1 MTKRRLP
8 MAEHADTLSLKA
20 LRELVTGLVKRAD
33 QADIRTEKLEA
44 EHQTL
49 RAENDQLRIENTRLK
64 VDNQLLRDEIARLKN
79 LPPRPPFKPSGMEK
93 ATSDKSAGSKEK
105 PSRRRGPKGDT
116 GSVTREEVLV
126 ASVPPGSRFKGY
138 KNCVVRDLVLRAEVI
153 RYRRECWVAPDG
165 RTIIAPLPTGIQGG
179 FGPNLRR
186 FCLTLHNHGQVTT
199 QRLTTLLN
207 DIGVEISKR
216 QVIRFLTQ
224 GLDGFHAEDAA
235 VLHAGL
241 VSSSYVTVD
250 DTGARHANCN
260 FHTTHIGGEYFTAF
274 RTAPSKSRLNFLA
287 LLRGNYQDYVLND
300 AAFAFL
306 EDRQVDPVLLEP
318 LKRQEP
324 QRFANQ
330 VPFLGHLAEHGIDI
344 FDRDIIRPFAEAGI
358 WGAIRHH
365 GLVGNAVI
373 VSDDAGQFRVGTH
386 ALCWVHAER
395 LLHKLMPATPRQI
408 EQVETLRE
416 LVWLFYKLLKDYQ
429 RKPNRRAAHALQIRF
444 DRIFSIRTGYSNL
457 DKLLSRLKRR
467 KAELLRVLEGPETP
481 LNTNASERDLR
492 GFVIKR
498 KISGGTVSR
507 DGRQARDSM
516 LGLMKTCQKLG
527 LSFWHYLGDRL
538 GIATS
543 HPAIP
548 PLATMI
554 VTRA

>member
-8 MAEHADTLSLKA
+8 MVEHADTLSLKA
-20 LRELVTGLVKRAD
+20 LRELVTGLVERAD
-33 QADIRTEKLEA
+33 RADIRIEKLEA
-44 EHQTL
+44 ENQKL
-49 RAENDQLRIENTRLK
+49 RDENDQLRIENTRLK

-79 LPPRPPFKPSGMEK
+79 LPPRPPFRPSGMEQ
-93 ATSDKSAGSKEK
+93 ATSDKTVAGSDK
-105 PSRRRGPKGDT
+105 PARRRGPKSDRAKI
-116 GSVTREEVLV
+116 TREEVLP

-138 KNCVVRDLVLRAEVI
+138 KDCVVRDLVMRVDVV
-153 RYRRECWVAPDG
+153 RYRRECWVTLEG
-165 RTIIAPLPTGIQGG
+165 RTIVAPLPAGIKGG
-179 FGPNLRR
+179 YGASLRR
-186 FCLTLHNHGQVTT
+186 FCLMLHSHGQVTT
-199 QRLTTLLN
+199 QRLTTLL
-207 DIGVEISKR
+207 DDVGVEISKR
-216 QVIRFLTQ
+216 QVIRFLTEQ
-224 GLDGFHAEDAA
+224 LDGFHAEDAA

-241 VSSSYVTVD
+241 VSAPFVTVD
-250 DTGARHANCN
+250 DTGARHANRN
-260 FHTTHIGGEYFTAF
+260 FHTTHIGGQHFTVF

-300 AAFAFL
+300 AAFAVL
-306 EDRQVDPVLLEP
+306 EDRQVDPALLARLKTCEP
-318 LKRQEP
+318 R
-324 QRFANQ
+324 RFAK
-330 VPFLGHLAEHGIDI
+330 
-344 FDRDIIRPFAEAGI
+344 AGI

-395 LLHKLMPATPRQI
+395 LLHKLMPATPQ
-408 EQVETLRE
+408 QVKHVETLRE
-416 LVWLFYKLLKDYQ
+416 LIWLFYKALKDYQ
-429 RKPNRRAAHALQIRF
+429 RRPDSRAARGLRVRF
-444 DRIFSIRTGYSNL
+444 DRIFSLRTGYDEL
-457 DKLLSRLKRR
+457 DKLRVRLKRR
-467 KAELLRVLEGPETP
+467 QAELLRVLERPETP
-481 LNTNASERDLR
+481 LHTNASERDLR

-538 GIATS
+538 GIGTS
-543 HPAIP
+543 HPSIP